1 MRTKKV
7 TVRNKNGL
15 HMRIVGR
22 IVGVSRQS
30 RSKITFRK
38 DTAVVDARSFMDL
51 LMLAAAEGTEIEITI
66 DGNDEENVLG
76 ELERILLDKEL
87 T

>member
-22 IVGVSRQS
+22 IVGVCGPSS
-30 RSKITFRK
+30 SKITFRK
-38 DTAVVDARSFMDL
+38 DTTVVDARAFMDL
-51 LMLAAAEGTEIEITI
+51 LMLAAAEGTEIEITV
-66 DGNDEENVLG
+66 DGGDEESVLG
-76 ELERILLDKEL
+76 ELERILLDKEI